1 MREWCQEDEAM
12 PCPTGKSAMSFDL
25 AAKARS
31 RSSKSHDKAMGMYR
45 CALCGDWHLGNPSRA
60 KQPIKTIRNNHQL
73 RFL

>member
-1 MREWCQEDEAM
+1 
-12 PCPTGKSAMSFDL
+12 MSFDL

-60 KQPIKTIRNNHQL
+60 KRPIKIIYTNHEMRNL
-73 RFL
+73 